1 MSNKKSIRERAQR
14 IAGNTKGWIANQL
27 SLSFRLDEDALDLG
41 REDHSNFMSQHPE
54 LTPKRP
60 VVPSKPEQSVSSGAE
75 GGGSQPPRIRPN
87 TSLRPQP
94 QTQPQ
99 VEKPDPFQ
107 ANTSESL
114 KDFEERLR
122 GMNMHNNS
130 AHVDLQDRLKGKK
143 GQTFAPKYL
152 QLLSYGMLAK
162 TKDNNKGIPM
172 SELFP
177 EEDFGAGTTES
188 KFGEMMSLVGSSLR
202 EDDGGRGIFFDAMQ
216 DHVDSKVSSA
226 INAKWLSGAR
236 SNAEGIDKYLKSRYD
251 GEIPE
256 ISQSAWDVEDEMNEL
271 GISGDNKGYSTDMAF
286 QTPDGETHQFSL
298 KAGKDA
304 MLVNSAATKYA
315 GYILEGALENENNPF
330 HEEAQTYKKLQDV
343 KSWLKENGRNLSQQS
358 LLDYFQS
365 IGDKSVITKRQ
376 AKDKY
381 DQMKEDANDA
391 ESKVKLDLQ
400 ENGLDSASFAAEDGR
415 ALNETF
421 DTLIE
426 DGAFDNMQMSD
437 FDRTPAEIMKDYLL
451 EAGIE
456 EIRDDI
462 IAKFTTPKGI
472 RNRDGME
479 NLKKPVDFAPK
490 EIKLTKPM
498 REGKAKLDAL
508 LEKGMSEEEAM
519 KVKPKDGGLSE
530 PQKKAVIKMREDQAA
545 YEKELEGVDAKNEL
559 FDRYLEVAD
568 DASDEA
574 KSYNE
579 FNDKVREII
588 ENTGLSI
595 KEVMEKIHSGEF
607 TSDDFDVDN
616 ARYFAGNATGHER
629 AKQHRK
635 DSQERQR
642 EFRKNFNRYISEND
656 SLRNGVLGD
665 IRKNFPL
672 KDVSEDL
679 EKMIIGNDVLD
690 KNVLKEMLGTDNF
703 DEIKEHLEVYEDEKG
718 KSILGFKKPME
729 SDIEYQ
735 VETPEMG
742 RIPIAYIT
750 QRAQRPGRGSGM
762 KHDMKFHRDFN
773 KKMSESQTALG
784 LSEAVVLAAIIR
796 NTPPSFYRTLLENR
810 LNSAL

>member
-54 LTPKRP
+54 LTPKRH

-87 TSLRPQP
+87 ANLRSQP
-94 QTQPQ
+94 ESQPE
-99 VEKPDPFQ
+99 VKRPNPFQ

-114 KDFEERLR
+114 EDFEERLK
-122 GMNMHNNS
+122 GLNKHNGS
-130 AHVDLQDRLKGKK
+130 SHIDLQDRLKDYK
-143 GQTFAPKYL
+143 QTFSPKYL
-152 QLLSYGMLAK
+152 QMLSYGMLAK
-162 TKDNNKGIPM
+162 SGMKIKD
-172 SELFP
+172 LFP
-177 EEDFGAGTTES
+177 DDNFGAGTTQS
-188 KFGEMMSLVGSSLR
+188 RFGELMSLVGSSLR
-202 EDDGGRGIFFDAMQ
+202 EDDGGRGTFFDSIQ
-216 DHVDSKVSSA
+216 EHVDADHDSDIQK
-226 INAKWLSGAR
+226 KWLDGAR

-304 MLVNSAATKYA
+304 MLVNSAATKYV
-315 GYILEGALENENNPF
+315 GYILEGALENENSPF
-330 HEEAQTYKKLQDV
+330 HEEAQTHKKFTDI
-343 KSWLKENGRNLSQQS
+343 KSWLKENGYNHQSPSQQAI
-358 LLDYFQS
+358 LDYFQS
-365 IGDKSVITKRQ
+365 IGDKSVTTKRQ

-391 ESKVKLDLQ
+391 LSVVKLDLQ
-400 ENGLDSASFAAEDGR
+400 ENGIDSASFAAEDGR
-415 ALNETF
+415 SLNETF

-426 DGAFDNMQMSD
+426 DGAFDNMQLSD
-437 FDRTPAEIMKDYLL
+437 FDRTPAQIMKDYLT

-456 EIRDDI
+456 NIDDDVLKEFI
-462 IAKFTTPKGI
+462 KSDGRLKTIKTFENSNNIPTFEAKEPTLTAP
-472 RNRDGME
+472 
-479 NLKKPVDFAPK
+479 LKKIQEKIDK
-490 EIKLTKPM
+490 KGRDSLTENQERDYK
-498 REGKAKLDAL
+498 
-508 LEKGMSEEEAM
+508 
-519 KVKPKDGGLSE
+519 
-530 PQKKAVIKMREDQAA
+530 A
-545 YEKELEGVDAKNEL
+545 YEDKLEAYNESSGL
-559 FDRYLEVAD
+559 TESKVETFYRYLEVLE
-568 DASDEA
+568 DATTEV
-574 KSYNE
+574 
-579 FNDKVREII
+579 NDHSKFKKILG
-588 ENTGLSI
+588 NTLQDKDVSI
-595 KEVMEKIHSGEF
+595 KKLMEKIHSGEF
-607 TSDDFDVDN
+607 TADDFGGENGLDN
-616 ARYFAGNATGHER
+616 LRYFAGNATGHER
-629 AKQHRK
+629 ANQHRK

-642 EFRKNFNRYISEND
+642 KFRKNFNRYISEND

-665 IRKNFPL
+665 IRKRFPL

-690 KNVLKEMLGTDNF
+690 KNVLKEMLGTDNY
-703 DEIKEHLEVYEDEKG
+703 DEIKEHLVVYEDDKG
-718 KSILGFKKPME
+718 ESILGFQKPQ
-729 SDIEYQ
+729 DTDVEYQ

-742 RIPIAYIT
+742 RIPIANLT
-750 QRAQRPGRGSGM
+750 QRSHRPGRGTTYM

-773 KKMSESQTALG
+773 KRMSEAQTALG